1 MSRFIPSILLASAA
15 ALLMA
20 ACNTGGP
27 VRNFTVGDQ
36 IVSNDFSEPR
46 SFEEGAYPD
55 ATLRIVSG
63 AYRIT
68 APTGD
73 NELWWGQWGDTLGN
87 VVIDVDVNQISER
100 NENAYGI
107 MCRVSGTV
115 GQAVEIDPSMLEDE
129 NVDLS
134 APDSAD
140 VEATA
145 DADVDAEA
153 TDEVDAAEAEA
164 TEESDAEDEES
175 EATDEPEAT
184 AEAVSG
190 TSLGSGSEEAVA
202 GGDGYLFLI
211 QGNGQYAIMRSRGR
225 NVVPL
230 VNWTR
235 SSAITVGPG
244 QNHLRAV
251 CMDDYLAF
259 YINDQYV
266 AGATDATFQSG
277 QVGLAASGANTL
289 GVEVEFDNLV
299 VAEARPS

>member
-1 MSRFIPSILLASAA
+1 VSRFIQSITLASAA
-15 ALLMA
+15 VLILA
-20 ACNTGGP
+20 ACNSGGGP

-36 IVSNDFSEPR
+36 LTSIDFSQPR
-46 SFEEGAYPD
+46 TFEEGAYPD
-55 ATLRIVSG
+55 ANLRIASG
-63 AYRIT
+63 VYRIS
-68 APTGD
+68 APAGD
-73 NELWWGQWGDTLGN
+73 NELWWGQWGATYDN
-87 VVIDVDVNQISER
+87 VVIDVDVNQISQR

-115 GQAVEIDPSMLEDE
+115 GQEVEIDPSMLEDE
-129 NVDLS
+129 SVALDAL
-134 APDSAD
+134 DG
-140 VEATA
+140 ATA
-145 DADVDAEA
+145 EA
-153 TDEVDAAEAEA
+153 
-164 TEESDAEDEES
+164 

-190 TSLGSGSEEAVA
+190 TALGAGGEEIVA

-225 NVVPL
+225 DVVPL
-230 VNWTR
+230 VNWAT

-251 CMDDYLAF
+251 CLDDYVAF

-266 AGATDATFQSG
+266 AGATDNTFQQG

-299 VAEARPS
+299 VAEARAS

>member
-1 MSRFIPSILLASAA
+1 MSRIIPSILLASAA

-73 NELWWGQWGDTLGN
+73 NELWWGQWGDTLDN

-129 NVDLS
+129 SVDLS
-134 APDSAD
+134 APD
-140 VEATA
+140 
-145 DADVDAEA
+145 AEA
-153 TDEVDAAEAEA
+153 TDEADAEATAESDADAEEAEA
-164 TEESDAEDEES
+164 TDE
-175 EATDEPEAT
+175 AEAT

-230 VNWTR
+230 VNWTS

-266 AGATDATFQSG
+266 AGATDATFQRG